1 MDGPLGEKLFAG
13 RNGKLIILLV
23 WIYANLLV
31 VPIYTGLDKEVS
43 TYHNL
48 IFLSISQTRRINFK
62 VGWEL
67 FFSVTNTALQ
77 MRGHA
82 KNLLRTKKKS
92 LVIQKKKLKQ
102 SLDCLCRFLFA

>member
-1 MDGPLGEKLFAG
+1 MDGSLGEKLFAG

-48 IFLSISQTRRINFK
+48 IFLSISQTRRISFK
-62 VGWEL
+62 VGWDIPIGR
-67 FFSVTNTALQ
+67 A
-77 MRGHA
+77 
-82 KNLLRTKKKS
+82 
-92 LVIQKKKLKQ
+92 
-102 SLDCLCRFLFA
+102 